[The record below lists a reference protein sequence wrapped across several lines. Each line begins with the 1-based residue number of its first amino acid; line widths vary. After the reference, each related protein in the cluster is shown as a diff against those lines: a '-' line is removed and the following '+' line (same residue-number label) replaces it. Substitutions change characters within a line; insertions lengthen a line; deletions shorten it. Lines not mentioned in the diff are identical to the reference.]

1 MRQNQDYKNAAL
13 KALNGNWAQA
23 LVATIIVVLIISIL
37 STPDTVNNALSL
49 NGGLPIF
56 PSYLS
61 YGLSLLSIFVL
72 LPVSAGYANSLR
84 ALLETGDNRLTNN
97 TFALA
102 FGNWLHVM
110 AGMLVMYIY
119 IMLWSMLFL
128 IPGIIKAYSYAMTPF
143 ILVEH
148 PELSVNQAIDLSR
161 KLMKG
166 RKFDLFYLQLSF
178 IGWILLSILT
188 LGIGLLWL
196 MPYMEGAQAAFY
208 ADVKEDNGMA
218 NVLET
223 ERVL

>member
-23 LVATIIVVLIISIL
+23 LVATIIVGLIVCVLNA
-37 STPDTVNNALSL
+37 PDTANNTLSL
-49 NGGLPIF
+49 SGGLPIF
-56 PSYLS
+56 PPYLG
-61 YGLSLLSIFVL
+61 YGLSLIAILVL
-72 LPVSAGYANSLR
+72 LPISAGYYNSFR
-84 ALLETGDNRLTNN
+84 VLLETGDNRITNN
-97 TFALA
+97 TFSLA
-102 FGNWLHVM
+102 FGNWMHVM

-119 IMLWSMLFL
+119 IVLWSMLFL
-128 IPGIIKAYSYAMTPF
+128 IPGIIKAYSYAMTPY

-178 IGWILLSILT
+178 IGWALLSILT
-188 LGIGLLWL
+188 LGIGMLWL
-196 MPYMEGAQAAFY
+196 MPYMGCSQAAFY

-218 NVLET
+218 NVLEA